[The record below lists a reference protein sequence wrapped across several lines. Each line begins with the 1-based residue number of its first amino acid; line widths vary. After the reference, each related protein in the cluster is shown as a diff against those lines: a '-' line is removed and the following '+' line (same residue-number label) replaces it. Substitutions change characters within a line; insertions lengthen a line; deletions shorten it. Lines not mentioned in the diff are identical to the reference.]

1 MWSSRLV
8 IPDPSLTGLESRV
21 RELEQVV
28 AEKVG
33 LNTVKFSIFN
43 CRNVSFAKMQCIHT
57 KVWLLYRWGLL
68 VPDKTMFMILMISHV
83 FLYSISES
91 GLKLAVFRWGL
102 SESKRRWSRHNEDKF
117 KCKPIFG
124 RSQRWSFLFFICED
138 NVNAKHFQG
147 NRTLRDSLDSLVDRD
162 DDSFGEDL

>member
-33 LNTVKFSIFN
+33 SNTFQFSIFN

-68 VPDKTMFMILMISHV
+68 VPENVHDFNDQPC

-91 GLKLAVFRWGL
+91 GLKLPVFRWGL
-102 SESKRRWSRHNEDKF
+102 SESKRRWLKHNEDKF

-124 RSQRWSFLFFICED
+124 QSQRWSFLFFLCKD
-138 NVNAKHFQG
+138 NVNAKYFQG
-147 NRTLRDSLDSLVDRD
+147 GRTLRDSLDSLVDRD